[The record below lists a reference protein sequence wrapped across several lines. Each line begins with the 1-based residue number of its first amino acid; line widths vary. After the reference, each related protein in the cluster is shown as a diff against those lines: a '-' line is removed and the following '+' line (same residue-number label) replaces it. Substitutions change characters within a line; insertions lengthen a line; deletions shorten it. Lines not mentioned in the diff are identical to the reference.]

1 MGMKSTCY
9 PILGCHGGGT
19 SLVSALLRDLGVNMG
34 TDFMGDVKD
43 YPTWEDKDFTR
54 LNMRILHM
62 AGGKWNNPPEHYRV
76 MELRDN
82 QGLMNDIRRVIA
94 SKIHQ
99 DRWGFKDP
107 RLPLTIPLYHPWLP
121 TLPRYIIVKRDRAA
135 IAKSIMSRGGKT
147 TAARWVAFADEHF
160 GRIQNFLEET
170 DAIRLV
176 VNYENLVNRDTALG
190 VIETIARYVRC
201 KKPGI
206 AAKDAMM
213 IVRFR

>member
-1 MGMKSTCY
+1 MKSTCY

-19 SLVSALLRDLGVNMG
+19 SLVSAILRDLGVNMG

-54 LNMRILHM
+54 LNMRMLHM
-62 AGGKWNNPPEHYRV
+62 AGGRWNHPPERHRI
-76 MELRDN
+76 MDLKSN
-82 QGLMNDIRRVIA
+82 QSLIDEIKRLVA
-94 SKIHQ
+94 VKSKN

-121 TLPRYIIVKRDRAA
+121 TLPRYIVIKRDRNA
-135 IAKSIMSRGGKT
+135 IAESIISRGGKT
-147 TAARWVAFADEHF
+147 TIARWMAFADEHF
-160 GRIQNFLEET
+160 NRIGEFLEQT

-176 VNYENLVNRDTALG
+176 VNYENIVNKDTALG

-201 KKPGI
+201 KKPGV
-206 AAKDAMM
+206 AARDAMM